1 MRKTIAVICATGA
14 LTVGGAGIA
23 NATVQSAPVPS
34 STTTTT
40 LADDN
45 DNTNQNDSDKSGL
58 WGLAGL
64 LGLVGLAGLK
74 RRKDTDVAAV
84 PAARGP
90 NTPRV

>member
-1 MRKTIAVICATGA
+1 MRRTIAVICATGA
-14 LTVGGAGIA
+14 LTFGGAGIA
-23 NATVQSAPVPS
+23 NATVQNAPVPPS
-34 STTTTT
+34 TTTT

-45 DNTNQNDSDKSGL
+45 DSTNQHDSDKSGL

-90 NTPRV
+90 NNPRV